1 MIFSKLNP
9 RLVLANQGTFKLLNQ
24 SSLIVNKQTSHFK
37 HLVIAYNSTHSS
49 HQQSSQQSGFQYWS
63 LKHLVVLVAAT
74 AASATLFSV
83 AKLVPGNEL
92 FAKEDEQ
99 KQKDDSEKGKEKLL
113 VITPRQKLFFQ
124 FASVEYE
131 GMPYMTPQDFLES
144 VTEDH
149 PRRELTLF
157 RLF

>member
-9 RLVLANQGTFKLLNQ
+9 RLVLASPGTFKLLKQ
-24 SSLIVNKQTSHFK
+24 SSLLVKQQPQKFKYLLAHNPTKSSCQQQSPQYWNFK
-37 HLVIAYNSTHSS
+37 HFALLIA
-49 HQQSSQQSGFQYWS
+49 
-63 LKHLVVLVAAT
+63 A

-83 AKLVPGNEL
+83 AKLVTENEL
-92 FAKEDEQ
+92 LAKEDGQ
-99 KQKDDSEKGKEKLL
+99 QQKDEPLEKGKEKLL

-149 PRRELTLF
+149 PRRTMIT
-157 RLF
+157 

>member
-1 MIFSKLNP
+1 M
-9 RLVLANQGTFKLLNQ
+9 
-24 SSLIVNKQTSHFK
+24 
-37 HLVIAYNSTHSS
+37 
-49 HQQSSQQSGFQYWS
+49 
-63 LKHLVVLVAAT
+63 VAA

-83 AKLVPGNEL
+83 AKLVTGNEL
-92 FAKEDEQ
+92 LAREDGQQQQQRDEPT
-99 KQKDDSEKGKEKLL
+99 EKGKEKLL

-149 PRRELTLF
+149 PRRRIITLCLW
-157 RLF
+157 LFLLFN